1 MGDAHE
7 SEATIEKSW
16 KDECGVVG
24 IWNHQHASR
33 IAYLSLYAIQH
44 RGQES
49 TGIVTLDVDRPKRD
63 SSPSIHNAGVLETH
77 FQRVHKGPGLVSEV
91 FTDEIL
97 DGLTGRAAI
106 GHVRYATTGA
116 NQMAN
121 FQPLQ
126 ANLSNGPVAVAH
138 NGNIVNAGPIREK
151 LKEQGSIFQGT
162 NDTEVI
168 LHMIARHPSSD
179 LIECLKSGLAELEGA
194 FSLTI
199 LSHRSMIAARDP
211 KGFRPLVLGK
221 LKDPEGHDSFVVASE
236 TCAFDLIGAKFVREI
251 EPGEIWWVDEKGEHS
266 VRFGKAQPRK
276 SCVFEHVYFAR
287 PDSVVFGESVYEV
300 RKRAG
305 QLLADQDKR
314 EGKIEF
320 DVVIPVPDSGV
331 PSALGYSV
339 ESGKPFELGIIR
351 NHYVGRTFIQPH
363 QAIRDFGVKIKLNPQ
378 TAVLKGKRVVVLDDS
393 LVRGTTS
400 KKIVSLIRA
409 AGAKEVH
416 LRIAAPPTVGPCYY
430 GVDTPEK
437 SQLIASRQTEDEIC
451 VFVGADSLR
460 YLSMEGLMKAVKGEK
475 GGYCAACFG
484 GEYPTPLHGLD
495 KIPKGNVRG
504 L

>member
-1 MGDAHE
+1 MDGM
-7 SEATIEKSW
+7 KSF

-33 IAYLSLYAIQH
+33 MTYLSLYAIQH

-49 TGIVTLDVDRPKRD
+49 TGIVTLEPGRAEGHLNVPEGPPEPR
-63 SSPSIHNAGVLETH
+63 
-77 FQRVHKGPGLVSEV
+77 QRIHKGPGLVSEV
-91 FTDEIL
+91 FNDEIL
-97 DGLTGRAAI
+97 DTLKGHAAI

-138 NGNIVNAGPIREK
+138 NGNIVNAGPVRER
-151 LKEQGSIFQGT
+151 LKAAGSIFQGT

-168 LHMIARHPSSD
+168 LHLIARHPSAD
-179 LIECLKSGLAELEGA
+179 LVECVKAALSELEGA

-199 LSHRSMIAARDP
+199 LSHKSMMAARDP
-211 KGFRPLVLGK
+211 MGFRPLVLGK
-221 LKDPEGHDSFVVASE
+221 LKDPEGRDSFVVASE

-251 EPGEIWWVDEKGEHS
+251 EPGEIWWVDEQGEHS
-266 VRFGKAQPRK
+266 IRFGEKVPRK
-276 SCVFEHVYFAR
+276 ACVFEHVYFAR
-287 PDSVVFGESVYEV
+287 PDSIVFGQSVYEV

-305 QLLADQDKR
+305 QLLARQDAL
-314 EGKIEF
+314 EGKIDF

-339 ESGKPFELGIIR
+339 ESGRPFELGIIR
-351 NHYVGRTFIQPH
+351 NHYIGRTFIQPH
-363 QAIRDFGVKIKLNPQ
+363 QSIRDLGVKIKLNPQ
-378 TAVLKGKRVVVLDDS
+378 EAVLRGKRVVVLDDS

-400 KKIVSLIRA
+400 KKIISLIRA

-437 SQLIASRQTEDEIC
+437 SQLIASRQSVEEIGK
-451 VFVGADSLR
+451 FVGADSLR
-460 YLSMEGLMKAVKGEK
+460 YLSIEGLMAAVKGDN
-475 GGYCAACFG
+475 GGFCAACFDG
-484 GEYPTPLHGLD
+484 KYPTPLFGLD
-495 KIPKGNVRG
+495 LIPKGNVRG